1 LTYCGTASIHETES
15 SDAVESL
22 EERENRNMAKK
33 PAKKAAK
40 KKK

>member
-33 PAKKAAK
+33 KKAAK